1 MAIIDGFNEEQQ
13 DYQSLSDDK
22 TPPKFASMDRE
33 RVMVGK
39 GGRLVIPAPMRKA
52 LDIKEGDVMIVR
64 VEEGELISV
73 PQQIAIKKV
82 QTYFKQFKKPGESVV
97 DEFIADKRKEAALE

>member
-1 MAIIDGFNEEQQ
+1 MTNIDGLKEDQRG
-13 DYQSLSDDK
+13 YKSPSSDK
-22 TPPKFASMDRE
+22 TPTQFASMDRE
-33 RVMVGK
+33 RVIVGL

-64 VEEGELISV
+64 VEDGELIAV